1 MSRERRGGPR
11 KEEEVKRIVVRI
23 LLVLVVLVGGG
34 LAWLALRSPAM
45 RPPSNEKIASTP
57 ERLAR
62 GEYLVE
68 HVADCMGCH
77 SDHHWDRFAIP
88 VKAGTK
94 GQGGFPFD
102 KKLGVPGL
110 VQAQN
115 VTQDREYGL
124 GDWTDGE
131 ILRAVREGVNRKG
144 EALFPMMP
152 YEAFSEMSDEDAQ
165 ALVVYLRTLEPV
177 HRPVAPRKLD
187 FPVNLLIKGAPK
199 PLAGPV
205 SAPDPK
211 DTVAYGKYL
220 VTIAGCPGC
229 HTPHD
234 DKGQP
239 IPSAWFTGGWVMVGP
254 WGRVVSANITPDP
267 DNYMGQA
274 SRDEFIGRFKSFE
287 TLGGENAPV
296 APPGKNTVMPWPAL
310 AGMTREDLGA
320 IYDYLKTL
328 KPIKKKINPF
338 PDAKD
343 APKS

>member
-1 MSRERRGGPR
+1 M
-11 KEEEVKRIVVRI
+11 KRILVRI
-23 LLVLVVLVGGG
+23 LLLTVAVAGAG
-34 LAWLALRSPAM
+34 LAWLALRSPDM
-45 RPPSNEKIASTP
+45 RPPSTEKVEATP
-57 ERLAR
+57 ARLAR

-68 HVADCMGCH
+68 RVADCFGCH

-102 KKLGVPGL
+102 QKLGVPGL

-115 VTQDREYGL
+115 ITQDPEFGL
-124 GDWTDGE
+124 GAWTDGE
-131 ILRAVREGVNRKG
+131 ILRALREGVNRKG

-152 YEAFSEMSDEDAQ
+152 YEFFHEISDEDARS
-165 ALVVYLRTLEPV
+165 VVVFLRTVPPV
-177 HRPVAPRKLD
+177 RRPVAPRKLD
-187 FPVNLLIKGAPK
+187 FPVNLLVKFAPK
-199 PLAGPV
+199 PLTGPV

-211 DTVAYGKYL
+211 DTAAYGRYL
-220 VTIAGCPGC
+220 ATIAGCRGC

-234 DKGQP
+234 DKGNLVP
-239 IPSAWFTGGWVMVGP
+239 GEDFSGGWVMVGP

-267 DNYMGQA
+267 GNYMGQA
-274 SRDEFIGRFKSFE
+274 SRDEFIGRFKAFE
-287 TLGGENAPV
+287 SLGGENAPV
-296 APPGKNTVMPWPAL
+296 APPGKNTVMPWPGF

-328 KPIKKKINPF
+328 KPIQKKVVTF

-343 APKS
+343 QVPQS

>member
-1 MSRERRGGPR
+1 L
-11 KEEEVKRIVVRI
+11 KRILVRI
-23 LLVLVVLVGGG
+23 LLLVVALAGAG
-34 LAWLALRSPAM
+34 LAWLALRSPDM
-45 RPPSNEKIASTP
+45 RPPSAEKIEATP

-68 HVADCMGCH
+68 HVADCFGCH

-102 KKLGVPGL
+102 EKLGVPGL

-115 VTQDREYGL
+115 ITQDKEHGL
-124 GDWTDGE
+124 GGWTDGE
-131 ILRAVREGVNRKG
+131 ILRALREGVNRKG

-152 YEAFSEMSDEDAQ
+152 YEAFHEMSDEDAR
-165 ALVVYLRTLEPV
+165 AVVAFLRTVPAVSHPVEP
-177 HRPVAPRKLD
+177 RRLN
-187 FPVNLLIKGAPK
+187 FPVNLLIKFAPK
-199 PLAGPV
+199 PLADPV
-205 SAPDPK
+205 AAPDPK

-220 VTIAGCPGC
+220 VTIGGCPGC

-239 IPSAWFTGGWVMVGP
+239 IPTAWFTGGWDMVGP

-267 DNYMGQA
+267 DNYMGRA
-274 SRDEFIGRFKSFE
+274 TREEFIGRFKSFE

-296 APPGKNTVMPWPAL
+296 ATPGKNTVMPWPL
-310 AGMTREDLGA
+310 FAGMTQEDLGA

-328 KPIKKKINPF
+328 KPVKKKINSF
-338 PDAKD
+338 PDAP
-343 APKS
+343 AEPPKS